1 MTGSLHVVQVS
12 ELPSEMDD
20 LVQTSL
26 EEGFAFLQRLCDD
39 WASGSNR
46 FDQPGEVFLV
56 ARRSMAL
63 AGVCGL
69 NRDPYSPDSSTGRI
83 RRLYVTPSLRRTG
96 VATALVQA
104 ALTAATD
111 TFSTVRI
118 RTFDRAARSFY
129 QGLGF
134 SLVESDPHATH
145 ECRPAESQS

>member
-1 MTGSLHVVQVS
+1 MTESLHVVQMNV
-12 ELPSEMDD
+12 LPAGIDE

-26 EEGFAFLQRLCDD
+26 GEGFTFLKRLRDD
-39 WASGSNR
+39 WASGWNR

-56 ARRSMAL
+56 ARRVTIL

-69 NRDPYSPDSSTGRI
+69 NRDPYSPDSSIGRI

-104 ALTAATD
+104 ALSAATA
-111 TFSTVRI
+111 TFSTVRL

-129 QGLGF
+129 ADLGF
-134 SLVESDPHATH
+134 LPVESDPHATH
-145 ECRPAESQS
+145 ELEL